1 MASIGIFEF
10 GGERHEVHLSVQI
23 GSIRIRVR
31 NGEKSWA
38 NTFQSHYIE
47 QLTEKTGAFK
57 NFNLFTSILANA
69 ISNPGKRLLE
79 HVPSKVG
86 CVSPMFVVS
95 VLLHAKFGP
104 NDHRENVSHFINMNF
119 RNEWLHAGTVDPIR
133 SRSTS
138 MQGQVSVGE
147 TKSW

>member
-69 ISNPGKRLLE
+69 ISNPGKNAIVRTC
-79 HVPSKVG
+79 SKYLYELG
-86 CVSPMFVVS
+86 
-95 VLLHAKFGP
+95 
-104 NDHRENVSHFINMNF
+104 
-119 RNEWLHAGTVDPIR
+119 
-133 SRSTS
+133 SR
-138 MQGQVSVGE
+138 Q
-147 TKSW
+147 

>member
-69 ISNPGKRLLE
+69 ISNPGKN
-79 HVPSKVG
+79 S
-86 CVSPMFVVS
+86 
-95 VLLHAKFGP
+95 FGTVQ
-104 NDHRENVSHFINMNF
+104 NGTKQGFTDNSLMQF
-119 RNEWLHAGTVDPIR
+119 RNEWVLAGAFNAI
-133 SRSTS
+133 
-138 MQGQVSVGE
+138 
-147 TKSW
+147 

>member
-10 GGERHEVHLSVQI
+10 GGERHEVHLSVQM

-69 ISNPGKRLLE
+69 ISNPGKI
-79 HVPSKVG
+79 
-86 CVSPMFVVS
+86 
-95 VLLHAKFGP
+95 
-104 NDHRENVSHFINMNF
+104 FI
-119 RNEWLHAGTVDPIR
+119 RNCSERYEAGIH
-133 SRSTS
+133 
-138 MQGQVSVGE
+138 GQF
-147 TKSW
+147 TYAI

>member
-10 GGERHEVHLSVQI
+10 GGERHEVHLSVQL

-69 ISNPGKRLLE
+69 ISNPGKENIYILGSRRRFCSLDT
-79 HVPSKVG
+79 VPSIF
-86 CVSPMFVVS
+86 M
-95 VLLHAKFGP
+95 H
-104 NDHRENVSHFINMNF
+104 EF
-119 RNEWLHAGTVDPIR
+119 RNEWILA
-133 SRSTS
+133 
-138 MQGQVSVGE
+138 
-147 TKSW
+147 

>member
-10 GGERHEVHLSVQI
+10 GGERHEVHLSVQL

-69 ISNPGKRLLE
+69 ISNPGKEKNIYTRLKTEILLTR
-79 HVPSKVG
+79 HSSKWIYVR
-86 CVSPMFVVS
+86 CDDEKM
-95 VLLHAKFGP
+95 
-104 NDHRENVSHFINMNF
+104 
-119 RNEWLHAGTVDPIR
+119 
-133 SRSTS
+133 
-138 MQGQVSVGE
+138 
-147 TKSW
+147 

>member
-10 GGERHEVHLSVQI
+10 GGERHEVHLSVQL

-69 ISNPGKRLLE
+69 ISNPGKEKKYTRLETEILLTR
-79 HVPSKVG
+79 HSSKYIY
-86 CVSPMFVVS
+86 
-95 VLLHAKFGP
+95 A
-104 NDHRENVSHFINMNF
+104 
-119 RNEWLHAGTVDPIR
+119 
-133 SRSTS
+133 
-138 MQGQVSVGE
+138 
-147 TKSW
+147 

>member
-79 HVPSKVG
+79 HAPSKVG
-86 CVSPMFVVS
+86 WVS
-95 VLLHAKFGP
+95 VLLHAKFRP
-104 NDHRENVSHFINMNF
+104 NDHRENVSHFIYMNF